1 MFPPAFYSTNPT
13 QKTTPFFR
21 QALDFHGVIWGSNS
35 CGMLRSITSA
45 WGSYQVGATFLN
57 VFNEIERNIRA
68 IICLGWVRNQQNWED
83 IVMMIIWN
91 CVQALLI
98 VYTVLLSPMSCKAK
112 NLPKIH
118 HKKPSF
124 PYVFSTNLVGT
135 HVMLI
140 QRESP
145 RSLNQKEQYWWTHL
159 EPLHFF
165 YFSSCHSS
173 PFLSE
178 SIGRHPLVI
187 GHDLIICSCV
197 RVGWRRWR
205 SLSLMLG

>member
-1 MFPPAFYSTNPT
+1 M
-13 QKTTPFFR
+13 
-21 QALDFHGVIWGSNS
+21 GC
-35 CGMLRSITSA
+35 CGASPRR
-45 WGSYQVGATFLN
+45 SYQVGATFLN
-57 VFNEIERNIRA
+57 IFNEIERNIRA

-112 NLPKIH
+112 KLPKIH

-140 QRESP
+140 QRESL

-165 YFSSCHSS
+165 TFHHATLHPFCLSPLAVILSWSATISSSVRAFGLGEDGEEVWAWC
-173 PFLSE
+173 LDK
-178 SIGRHPLVI
+178 SIILLFMAEMLVT
-187 GHDLIICSCV
+187 SW
-197 RVGWRRWR
+197 GW
-205 SLSLMLG
+205 